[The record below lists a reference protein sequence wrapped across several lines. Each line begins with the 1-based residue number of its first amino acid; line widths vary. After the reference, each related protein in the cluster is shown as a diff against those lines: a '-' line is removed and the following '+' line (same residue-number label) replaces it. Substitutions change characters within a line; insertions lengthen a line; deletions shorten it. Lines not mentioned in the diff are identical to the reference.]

1 MVRATHSRCYAAAFT
16 MDEEARRHQGH
27 GIMAASPPARAVIV
41 VQSEVEDHSAH
52 QRRDRNGR
60 FVATDGTNNAR
71 SRGRRTMMNRKRMV
85 PVVPNVQV
93 SIDLGFGP
101 CTVAIDNQQQEAGDP
116 SWGCLINSQD

>member
-1 MVRATHSRCYAAAFT
+1 

-60 FVATDGTNNAR
+60 VR
-71 SRGRRTMMNRKRMV
+71 SDRW
-85 PVVPNVQV
+85 
-93 SIDLGFGP
+93 D
-101 CTVAIDNQQQEAGDP
+101 QQHALEGEEDDDESEAHGA
-116 SWGCLINSQD
+116 SRSQCAG